1 MLIAPQHKSGKSMVF
16 AKFLS
21 GIMVIVFMLGALM
34 ALLDWYWSLPIA
46 YVSVKTQKC
55 VRVQTIPLQKK
66 RTCDDLS
73 DTNYTTVWVP

>member
-1 MLIAPQHKSGKSMVF
+1 MLIAPPRKPSKSASVAM
-16 AKFLS
+16 FLTS
-21 GIMVIVFMLGALM
+21 VLLVVSLM
-34 ALLDWYWSLPIA
+34 AAFAALIDWYWSLPIA

-66 RTCDDLS
+66 RTCAQLI